1 LRLDISVIPL
11 VNQLRVGFLVI
22 LYKEIPRED
31 LEMFG
36 SKTKLEIKKEL
47 TKRQLKLALMKLCS
61 DKTLRTVKT
70 DSEKHAVIQ
79 VGGIA
84 NVT

>member
-1 LRLDISVIPL
+1 
-11 VNQLRVGFLVI
+11 VI

>member
-1 LRLDISVIPL
+1 

>member
-1 LRLDISVIPL
+1 M
-11 VNQLRVGFLVI
+11 I

>member
-1 LRLDISVIPL
+1 
-11 VNQLRVGFLVI
+11 VI

-70 DSEKHAVIQ
+70 DSEKHAFIQ